1 MQSLEFEQLT
11 IDELWALHVEVSKT
25 LAAKL
30 TAAKDMLER
39 RLKLLNDQSHAA
51 QSKTS
56 DRRPSP
62 PVLPKFRNPDALAE
76 TWTGRGRQP
85 RWLTHQLKLGRRMED
100 FEVRAG
106 AE

>member
-1 MQSLEFEQLT
+1 MQRSEYERMSN
-11 IDELWALHVEVSKT
+11 DELWALHVAVSKT

-39 RLKLLNDQSHAA
+39 RLKLLNGQSHTA

-56 DRRPSP
+56 ERRPSP
-62 PVLPKFRNPDALAE
+62 PVLPKFRNPDAPGE

-85 RWLTHQLKLGRRMED
+85 RWLTQQLISGKRME
-100 FEVRAG
+100 ELKVRSD

>member
-1 MQSLEFEQLT
+1 MQRSEYERMSN
-11 IDELWALHVEVSKT
+11 DELWALHVEISKA

-30 TAAKDMLER
+30 AAAKEVLER
-39 RLKLLNDQSHAA
+39 RLELISGQSHAA